1 MCLFPHL
8 DQWKAES
15 TPVGHQ
21 RRLHLQ
27 SADQCAV
34 LPGSEAGVLGFHLRP
49 APCPGCAVSR
59 EIGREKAHLSECA
72 GGPGRTYQKVPLRTD
87 KTGVSS
93 GAGAGQGPS
102 CTWLASWAALRRSV
116 GRTFPSAAFS
126 CRDLELR
133 KPSSPSGG
141 PPTASIP
148 ATPPPAAAGVCVGA
162 WLSELEPP
170 GGGPN
175 MPRGAVAGPPRA
187 LPRVCSSKPRLRSA
201 CPSPPSGPASEI
213 SALRSYDQLH
223 FPFLCWAKC
232 PRKNGNV
239 ASHRRGTLASFSR

>member
-8 DQWKAES
+8 HQWKAES
-15 TPVGHQ
+15 APVGHQ

-49 APCPGCAVSR
+49 APRPGCAVSR

-72 GGPGRTYQKVPLRTD
+72 GGPGRTYQKVRLWTD

-133 KPSSPSGG
+133 NPSSPSGR
-141 PPTASIP
+141 
-148 ATPPPAAAGVCVGA
+148 PPA
-162 WLSELEPP
+162 PQ
-170 GGGPN
+170 
-175 MPRGAVAGPPRA
+175 
-187 LPRVCSSKPRLRSA
+187 PRLRPQRQVCVWVPGSQSWNRREAGRRCRAGLWRAHPVLSHGCA
-201 CPSPPSGPASEI
+201 CQNHGSEAPALLRPLAPRQKSPLCDLTTSSTSPSFAE
-213 SALRSYDQLH
+213 R
-223 FPFLCWAKC
+223 
-232 PRKNGNV
+232 NV
-239 ASHRRGTLASFSR
+239 PGRTVTLPVTVVGR